1 MHPIAT
7 QGFQLSNDAYAQAR
21 PSYPL
26 ATIDF
31 MTDFFTN
38 RPKDTLQVLDIGAGT
53 GIMTRLLVNQGFQVT
68 AVEPVEGM
76 LDKLRQSLPQANV
89 LKGTS
94 WSLPVPSGSQ
104 DFIVLAQ
111 CFHWFDDIPSLKEMY
126 RVLKPGGYIFM
137 VWNTE
142 ARDRSEWISKLAKLW
157 EDYELAIPLHHNNN
171 WQKVFET
178 DQAKELYQLPL
189 HHKQWFMDKPTTRS
203 HLWTRVMSKSYVA
216 ILDDDKKRKLKQD
229 FEQLLS
235 EYQISQEEPF
245 QFLDN
250 TDLYWCHKK

>member
-1 MHPIAT
+1 
-7 QGFQLSNDAYAQAR
+7 
-21 PSYPL
+21 
-26 ATIDF
+26 

-142 ARDRSEWISKLAKLW
+142 ARDRSEWISKLAK
-157 EDYELAIPLHHNNN
+157 
-171 WQKVFET
+171 
-178 DQAKELYQLPL
+178 
-189 HHKQWFMDKPTTRS
+189 
-203 HLWTRVMSKSYVA
+203 
-216 ILDDDKKRKLKQD
+216 
-229 FEQLLS
+229 
-235 EYQISQEEPF
+235 
-245 QFLDN
+245 
-250 TDLYWCHKK
+250 